1 MSRKGSG
8 PSTPAKLAWGSPS
21 DSTASTGKRKT
32 RGRRGV
38 TAGTPSSALLT
49 LNLVEDCDGEN
60 SPVLRSRRRRS
71 PGVAPPRSVGRRE
84 GRGSEVVDLSGSDVA
99 EEQSLR
105 LARRLQEEDL
115 LRAEKLRMEE
125 ERTLRFLEEERRE
138 RERVLQDRR
147 YACEICLGKVVPER
161 P

>member
-1 MSRKGSG
+1 M
-8 PSTPAKLAWGSPS
+8 
-21 DSTASTGKRKT
+21 
-32 RGRRGV
+32 
-38 TAGTPSSALLT
+38 
-49 LNLVEDCDGEN
+49 
-60 SPVLRSRRRRS
+60 
-71 PGVAPPRSVGRRE
+71 
-84 GRGSEVVDLSGSDVA
+84 A